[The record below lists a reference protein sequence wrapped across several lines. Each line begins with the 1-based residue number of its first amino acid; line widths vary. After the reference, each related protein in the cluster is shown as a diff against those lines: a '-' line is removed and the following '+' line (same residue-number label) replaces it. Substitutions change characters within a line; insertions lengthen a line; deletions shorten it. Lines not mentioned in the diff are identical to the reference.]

1 MTFKPA
7 RLLLAL
13 IAVISAPAFAQ
24 NLAVVNG
31 KAIPTSRVDA
41 IVKQVVAQGQ
51 GQDSPQLREAIK
63 RDLIA
68 REVLMQEAI
77 KQGYDKKPDV
87 KQALDSARQA
97 IVVNQLARDYIAKNP
112 VTDAE
117 IKAEY
122 DRFAKTQS
130 GEKEYHLRHILLA
143 TEDEAKAVIAKLKGG
158 AKFEELAKQSK
169 DTGSAANGGDLDWAA
184 PSAFPPE
191 FAAGFTKLNKGQVT
205 DVPVKTGAGFHVIK
219 VDDVRAV
226 KVPAMDEIKSQIAE
240 SLTQTKLAA
249 YQEEMVK
256 KAKVQSHSCKM
267 RCHRRRR
274 WRRLSSPAG
283 DFSSFY
289 RI

>member
-7 RLLLAL
+7 QLLLAL

-24 NLAVVNG
+24 NLAVVSG

-143 TEDEAKAVIAKLKGG
+143 TEAEAKAVIAKLKGG
-158 AKFEELAKQSK
+158 ARFVDLAKQSK

-205 DVPVKTGAGFHVIK
+205 DAPVKTGAGFHVIK

-226 KVPAMDEIKSQIAE
+226 KVPAMEEIKGQIAE

-256 KAKVQSHSCKM
+256 KAKVQ
-267 RCHRRRR
+267 
-274 WRRLSSPAG
+274 
-283 DFSSFY
+283 
-289 RI
+289 